1 MDQRT
6 VDNLAKEAKAA
17 GNFRR
22 VAVKSADL
30 LELCKAWYG
39 QNTLRSEYLQDLK
52 AKAEAK

>member
-1 MDQRT
+1 MMDQRT

-17 GNFRR
+17 GQFRR

-30 LELCKAWYG
+30 LELCKAWI
-39 QNTLRSEYLQDLK
+39 ELK

>member
-17 GNFRR
+17 GQFRR

-30 LELCKAWYG
+30 LELCKAWY
-39 QNTLRSEYLQDLK
+39 ELK
-52 AKAEAK
+52 AKKEGEK